1 MLNSQQLLNRFQ
13 AIKTLP
19 HVAIR
24 LSKMIADDSTPIA
37 EFEEVIRLDP
47 TLVMR
52 LLKMVNSPY
61 YGLRQKVDTISRA
74 VVYIGMK
81 TLRNMVVLEALK
93 DIVKTS
99 AKKGLFS
106 RNQLWLHSAA
116 VGICS
121 QMIAERVFT
130 QKGEDAFL
138 CGLLHDIGII
148 LEDQVE
154 PDLFARVCS
163 DWQAESGPFVENEKK
178 ILGATHCET
187 GYLLSQDW
195 NFPLEIQRAIRHHH
209 DSPLEV
215 TPSTLIGIIHMAEYF
230 AAKLDYTEMDGM
242 VGELAP
248 VMSQHIKENISEY
261 KALVQDLPEEMAK
274 AEELYKI

>member
-1 MLNSQQLLNRFQ
+1 MLNRFKG
-13 AIKTLP
+13 IKTIP

-24 LSKMIADDSTPIA
+24 LSKLIADDSTPIIQ
-37 EFEEVIRLDP
+37 FEELIRLDP

-74 VVYIGMK
+74 LVYIGMK

-93 DIVKTS
+93 DIVKTT
-99 AKKGLFS
+99 AKNGPFS

-121 QMIAERVFT
+121 QMIAERIFM

-138 CGLLHDIGII
+138 CGLLHDLGII
-148 LEDQVE
+148 VEDQVE
-154 PDLFARVCS
+154 PDLFAQVCCA
-163 DWQAESGPFVENEKK
+163 WQAESSPFVETEKK
-178 ILGATHCET
+178 ILGVNHCET
-187 GYLLSQDW
+187 GYLLAQDW
-195 NFPLEIQRAIRHHH
+195 NFPSEIQGAIRHHH
-209 DSPLEV
+209 DHSLEV
-215 TPSTLIGIIHMAEYF
+215 GPSTLMGIIHMAEYF

-242 VGELAP
+242 VGTLSP
-248 VMSQHIKENISEY
+248 VMSRHIKKNIKEY
-261 KALVQDLPEEMAK
+261 KALVHDLPEEMAK
-274 AEELYKI
+274 ADELYKI

>member
-1 MLNSQQLLNRFQ
+1 MPNAEQMLKKFKG
-13 AIKTLP
+13 IKTLP

-24 LSKMIADDSTPIA
+24 LSKLIADDSTTITQ
-37 EFEEVIRLDP
+37 FEELIRMDP

-61 YGLRQKVDTISRA
+61 YGLREKVDTISRA

-93 DIVKTS
+93 DIAKS
-99 AKKGLFS
+99 PRKKGVFS

-116 VGICS
+116 VGVCS
-121 QMIAERVFT
+121 QMISERVFM

-154 PDLFARVCS
+154 PDLFAQVCAAC
-163 DWQAESGPFVENEKK
+163 QNGSGSIIENEQR
-178 ILGATHCET
+178 ILGADHCEL
-187 GYLLSQDW
+187 GYLLAQDW
-195 NFPLEIQRAIRHHH
+195 NFPLEIQRGIRHHH

-215 TPSTLIGIIHMAEYF
+215 SPSSLIGIIHMSEYF
-230 AAKLDYTEMDGM
+230 VAKLDYTEMPGITGDL
-242 VGELAP
+242 EPA
-248 VMSQHIKENISEY
+248 MSEHIKESINEY
-261 KALVQDLPEEMAK
+261 KALIQDLPEEMTK

>member
-1 MLNSQQLLNRFQ
+1 MPNAQQMLTKFQ
-13 AIKTLP
+13 GLKTLP

-24 LSKMIADDSTPIA
+24 LSKLIADDSTPIA
-37 EFEEVIRLDP
+37 EFEEVIRMDP

-52 LLKMVNSPY
+52 LLKMVNSPF
-61 YGLRQKVDTISRA
+61 YGLREKVDTISRA

-93 DIVKTS
+93 EIVKTS
-99 AKKGLFS
+99 NKKGFFS

-121 QMIAERVFT
+121 QMISERIFT
-130 QKGEDAFL
+130 QKGEDSFL

-154 PDLFARVCS
+154 PDLFAQVCAA
-163 DWQAESGPFVENEKK
+163 WQADSSPFVENEKK
-178 ILGATHCET
+178 IIGSNHCEL
-187 GYLLSQDW
+187 GHLLSRDW

-209 DSPLEV
+209 DNPLDGA
-215 TPSTLIGIIHMAEYF
+215 PSSLLGIIHMSEYF
-230 AAKLDYTEMDGM
+230 VAKLEYTEMPGM
-242 VGELAP
+242 IGELAP
-248 VMSQHIKENISEY
+248 AMSRHVKENINEY
-261 KALVQDLPEEMAK
+261 KALVQDLPDEMAK
-274 AEELYKI
+274 AEELYKM